1 MSLIHLDLMVTQNGL
16 QSLLGHLTMDL
27 HVVVGGTPAKEQQF
41 AVVFGNDLIG
51 NFGQIVVKSVNGLWS
66 KDGANLIDERD
77 GAF

>member
-1 MSLIHLDLMVTQNGL
+1 
-16 QSLLGHLTMDL
+16 MDL
-27 HVVVGGTPAKEQQF
+27 HVAFGGTPAKEQQF